1 MVAGMRGVPQEEK
14 PMTEFWQ
21 ALVLNAIHEMT
32 AKLVA
37 VLPNV
42 LAMLTLVALGTVL
55 GLLARAILT
64 RLARAVSLDRRS
76 QAWGLGP
83 ALHRAGVGRSPSQ
96 ILGLVAFWG
105 VFAIFATMGIDALGL
120 PGTPGA
126 TGPLV
131 QLLPRLLAAALILI
145 VGWLA
150 ANFLGQAALL
160 AAVNAGLPEAGF
172 VSRGVRWAVLL
183 FTGATT
189 LTQLGIGSEMVM
201 VTFGITFGGLIF
213 ALALAFG
220 LGGRALAQEILERR
234 LRRGGESDPTE
245 TTRHV

>member
-1 MVAGMRGVPQEEK
+1 
-14 PMTEFWQ
+14 MTEFWQ
-21 ALVLNAIHEMT
+21 TLVVNAIRGMT
-32 AKLVA
+32 AKFAA
-37 VLPNV
+37 VLPSV
-42 LAMLTLVALGTVL
+42 LAMLTLVFLGTVL
-55 GLLARAILT
+55 GLLAQAGLT
-64 RLARAVSLDRRS
+64 RLARGVSFDRRS

-83 ALHRAGVGRSPSQ
+83 ALQRAGVGRSPSQ
-96 ILGLVAFWG
+96 ILGLLAFWS

-120 PGTPGA
+120 PGTPAA
-126 TGPLV
+126 TGTLV
-131 QLLPRLLAAALILI
+131 QLFPRILAAALILV

-150 ANFLGQAALL
+150 ANFLGQAALI
-160 AAVNAGLPEAGF
+160 AAVNAGLPEARL

-189 LTQLGIGSEMVM
+189 LTQLGIGAEMVM

-234 LRRGGESDPTE
+234 FRRAGEAQPGE
-245 TTRHV
+245 TISHL